1 MQYFIGVD
9 GGGSGCRA
17 RAAFLDGGRTEI
29 LSGGPANMSSDAETA
44 SIEISALLQATV
56 TAARTQSGS
65 TTEPV
70 VVIGLS
76 GVTESDQSAGLKAAL
91 PYSHVTIMGDLDI
104 AVSGAFEAEDGI
116 VVAVGTGSILASQ
129 RAGQIERLGGYG
141 FLLGDQA
148 SGAWIGREA
157 LRRALLARDGLAPDG
172 PLVSL
177 IWRRF
182 DGLADMLHFVN
193 SARPADYA
201 ALAPLVIS
209 SEREYCPVAGAI
221 LDTACAYL
229 ARAIA
234 HLQAGATDLPVAAM
248 GGLAPALLDLM
259 VAKGTVQLNRVAP
272 KGSALD
278 GALWK
283 ARQIARVMT

>member
-1 MQYFIGVD
+1 MHYFIGVD

-17 RAAFLDGGRTEI
+17 QAAFPDGGRTEI

-56 TAARTQSGS
+56 TAARAQSGS
-65 TTEPV
+65 ATEPV
-70 VVIGLS
+70 VVIGLA
-76 GVTESDQSAGLKAAL
+76 GVTESDQSERLKAAL

-104 AVSGAFEAEDGI
+104 AVSGALEDGDGI
-116 VVAVGTGSILASQ
+116 VVAVGTGSVLACQ
-129 RAGQIERLGGYG
+129 RAGKIERLGGYG

-157 LRRALLARDGLAPDG
+157 LRRALLARDGLGPDG
-172 PLVSL
+172 LLVSL

-209 SEREYCPVAGAI
+209 SEQEHCPVAGAI
-221 LDTACAYL
+221 LDTACTYL

-234 HLQAGATDLPVAAM
+234 QLQAGATDLPVAAM
-248 GGLAPALLDLM
+248 GSLAPTLLNRL
-259 VAKGTVQLNRVAP
+259 VAQGTVQLNRVAP
-272 KGSALD
+272 KGDALD